1 MSSTTNS
8 KLKVIDTDSD
18 EEDDAQMRLFL
29 EAADHTLLTNDMFKT
44 SSIKASPAAA
54 PAKDLSKSE
63 RFLAEQDAGPASDLQ
78 VSPEMQTHLWQKL
91 STIIQNQIEYCAT
104 EQPSKSGP
112 LDEKKT
118 AWYSRV
124 KLVADADCYVVDD
137 IEPELIPQRKPTIR
151 RRQLEGEELDKP
163 TTSAA
168 LASVA
173 VSGDSIL
180 NGQDVLNW
188 APRRCRKDKLFE
200 YKACDELGHKLL
212 AIDATNE
219 FTAQRRK
226 NNWNE
231 TKISQRFQNKK
242 TKL

>member
-1 MSSTTNS
+1 MSLAPNS
-8 KLKVIDTDSD
+8 KLKEIDTDSD

-44 SSIKASPAAA
+44 SSIKAPPAAA
-54 PAKDLSKSE
+54 PAKDLPKSE
-63 RFLAEQDAGPASDLQ
+63 RFLAEQSAVPASDLQ

-104 EQPSKSGP
+104 EQPSHSAP
-112 LDEKKT
+112 PEEKT
-118 AWYSRV
+118 PWYSRV
-124 KLVADADCYVVDD
+124 KLVANADCYVVDD
-137 IEPELIPQRKPTIR
+137 IEPELVPQQKPTIR
-151 RRQLEGEELDKP
+151 RRQLVGEEQDKTS
-163 TTSAA
+163 TTAA

-173 VSGDSIL
+173 VSGDAIL
-180 NGQDVLNW
+180 KGKDVLSW
-188 APRRCRKDKLFE
+188 APRRYRKDKLFE
-200 YKACDELGHKLL
+200 YKACDAQGHKLL
-212 AIDATNE
+212 AIEATND

-231 TKISQRFQNKK
+231 TKINQRFQNKK

>member
-1 MSSTTNS
+1 MSLTTNS
-8 KLKVIDTDSD
+8 KLKEIDTDSD

-44 SSIKASPAAA
+44 SPIKASPAAA
-54 PAKDLSKSE
+54 SAKDLPKSE
-63 RFLAEQDAGPASDLQ
+63 RFLAEQGAVPASDLQ

-104 EQPSKSGP
+104 ELPSKSGP
-112 LDEKKT
+112 LDGKT

-124 KLVADADCYVVDD
+124 KLVANADCYVVDD
-137 IEPELIPQRKPTIR
+137 IEPELMPQRKPTIR
-151 RRQLEGEELDKP
+151 RRQLEEEELDKP
-163 TTSAA
+163 TTTAA

-188 APRRCRKDKLFE
+188 APRRCRKDKHFE
-200 YKACDELGHKLL
+200 YKACDALGHKLL
-212 AIDATNE
+212 AIEATNE

-226 NNWNE
+226 NNWSE
-231 TKISQRFQNKK
+231 TKISQRFQNKR